1 MKNAALRLYEGFE
14 PIILSKEITLTIA
27 DAITLLRLSEKDL
40 ELIARQLDPRERH
53 AQPSSSLLRMQ
64 FIDQAAKAAIRRG
77 YNELDSSDLA
87 AFMKSPMRGD
97 VPKLRRI
104 SRNGSKSPMRG
115 DVPKL
120 RRISRHGS
128 KSPMRGDV
136 PKLRRISRNG
146 SKVKGSSVRSANKAQ
161 SSVHLEEENAW
172 FAKRSA
178 SPGSSKRQIDGVE
191 RTEEGSS
198 EAAAFLG
205 HFAKLARRIH
215 LGCELR
221 SPRRHS
227 SQFRSDFAKEG
238 EVDKNS

>member
-128 KSPMRGDV
+128 K
-136 PKLRRISRNG
+136 
-146 SKVKGSSVRSANKAQ
+146 VKGSSVRSANKAQ
-161 SSVHLEEENAW
+161 SSAHLEEENAW